1 MSQQGWGPNQPPPEN
16 PPPNVN
22 PYAPPTN
29 PYGPPMGWDEPPPN
43 FTPEGNLGAGLAA
56 GFFCGCI
63 GLILVLVIA
72 KGPQTKKG
80 AWIGFVVQAVI
91 GVIMQ
96 LVQATSH

>member
-1 MSQQGWGPNQPPPEN
+1 MSQQGWGPGPGGPPPGG
-16 PPPNVN
+16 PPN

-29 PYGPPMGWDEPPPN
+29 PYGPPMGWEEPPN
-43 FTPEGNLGAGLAA
+43 FAPEGNMALGALA

-72 KGPQTKKG
+72 KGPKTKKG

-91 GVIMQ
+91 GIVFRVIE
-96 LVQATSH
+96 ASGSSY